1 MTTNDTEDDGLIRFI
16 CPYCSMSF
24 KKAIELQKTAR
35 INTILIKNHPEGK
48 NCRPF
53 IAFIDSFGKH
63 RGSQKIDNVEE
74 AASVNNQIIESSLKT
89 INELEDMIRFYHLK
103 LPRGKGRG
111 FEHKVSNV
119 TDRAVMSSQFY
130 VLLVES
136 LVQIVEDNVFGIV
149 TIEKDNNFEGGLLV
163 YGKYN
168 GMIYSIFW
176 RDQKS
181 LQEKSLDDLRAN
193 ANLTIEQL
201 LDIYNLLEFFY

>member
-1 MTTNDTEDDGLIRFI
+1 MTTNDIEDDGLIRFI

-24 KKAIELQKTAR
+24 KKAIELNKSAR

-48 NCRPF
+48 DCRPF

-63 RGSQKIDNVEE
+63 RGSQKIDNIEE
-74 AASVNNQIIESSLKT
+74 ASVNNQIIETSLKT

-130 VLLVES
+130 IS
-136 LVQIVEDNVFGIV
+136 LIEALGQIDEDNLFGIV
-149 TIEKDNNFEGGLLV
+149 SIEKDNNFEGGLLI

-176 RDQKS
+176 REQKS
-181 LQEKSLDDLRAN
+181 LNGKSLDDLRAS

-201 LDIYNLLEFFY
+201 LDIYNLLDFFY